1 MTESKHIL
9 TLKTKRK
16 MSKNIL
22 QQLLLAAV
30 SLLVAAGIFFALEFS
45 LRAFAPQPPRGFSD
59 NLFEERD
66 GLTFLIPGTKG
77 TQYSREFN
85 VGIEGNSQG
94 YRAGTWGANED
105 IDSTLWLFGDS
116 FPFGWGVEADRSVS
130 TLINKSGT
138 RCVNFGIPGDF
149 LTNYTRRLEQAI
161 DSGKHPSAILLLVYD
176 NDLRL
181 EYNPRWSSAREPAPA
196 VMLMNV
202 VPELGSRD
210 RLLKSHL
217 IRLGGRVLDRLG
229 ISNWLAAFTGYEQ
242 ARLNLLQTFLPLHRT
257 TYFESSQFDQSR
269 GDFREFIS
277 KALSVTPRVEII
289 RIQPLFITG
298 EENRLNS
305 IKILQDNPEE
315 YDFQKLDQELG
326 RLCAASGAGYH
337 VFRIE
342 GNLDPLDF
350 FFRYDMH
357 LNADGHS
364 QLARFSLDVMGN
376 N

>member
-1 MTESKHIL
+1 
-9 TLKTKRK
+9 

-59 NLFEERD
+59 NLFEKRD
-66 GLTFLIPGTKG
+66 GLTFLIPGTRG
-77 TQYSREFN
+77 TQYGREFN
-85 VGIEGNSQG
+85 VSIEGNSHG
-94 YRAGTWGANED
+94 YRTGTWGCNTN

-116 FPFGWGVEADRSVS
+116 FPFGWGVEADRSIS
-130 TLINKSGT
+130 TLINNSGT

-149 LTNYTRRLEQAI
+149 FTVYTRRLEQAI
-161 DSGKHPSAILLLVYD
+161 ASGQHPSAILLLVYD
-176 NDLRL
+176 NDFHL
-181 EYNPRWSSAREPAPA
+181 ERNARWSSSQAPAP
-196 VMLMNV
+196 VIMRMNV
-202 VPELGSRD
+202 VPELGSREL
-210 RLLKSHL
+210 LLKSHL
-217 IRLGGRVLDRLG
+217 VRLAGRGMDKLG
-229 ISNWLAAFTGYEQ
+229 LSSRLAAVTGYDK
-242 ARLNLLQTFLPLHRT
+242 ARLNLLQTFLPIHRRS
-257 TYFESSQFDQSR
+257 YFESSQFDQSR
-269 GDFREFIS
+269 DDFREFIA

-305 IKILQDNPEE
+305 IKIIQDNPQE

-326 RLCAASGAGYH
+326 RLCTASGAGYH

-364 QLARFSLDVMGN
+364 LLTQFSLDILGN